1 MKRLEDYAAGKV
13 KSNHGSL
20 DNAVARIKEDE
31 EALKDEETII
41 KLASNKELL
50 AAQEAAN
57 HDLITEKVVHNEKT
71 EAAPAEAWDPK
82 IKSEIASTLSDQKL
96 RIMRI
101 VQDQER
107 AAISAAEQEKKSAMR
122 IAAQD
127 EKKIIS
133 TPTTA
138 ATTALKQREQYDFLN
153 WLQTRA
159 AYDAQVQKIIG
170 HEEDVQ
176 KKLMSSHDDMM

>member
-1 MKRLEDYAAGKV
+1 M
-13 KSNHGSL
+13 

-57 HDLITEKVVHNEKT
+57 HDLITEKVVRNEKA

-82 IKSEIASTLSDQKL
+82 IKSEIASTLGDQKL

-107 AAISAAEQEKKSAMR
+107 AAISAAEQEK
-122 IAAQD
+122 
-127 EKKIIS
+127 
-133 TPTTA
+133 T
-138 ATTALKQREQYDFLN
+138 REPRVVVEEGS
-153 WLQTRA
+153 WRE
-159 AYDAQVQKIIG
+159 VWG
-170 HEEDVQ
+170 HHR
-176 KKLMSSHDDMM
+176 L